1 MYRLQPLTFQSS
13 LCKMDL
19 QPVERLPN
27 EMLVKVFEFLRPRDR
42 KSAIQVNSMWRA
54 AGEASH
60 LWDWVRLPRVVGQDS
75 RERVIEMLRSDRL
88 ARVKFMLAV
97 HANAVSN
104 NLLEAM
110 IQHAGIKELFLL
122 DAGLQTG
129 LDPQLLIK
137 AITRMEGLVIGP
149 LPTHLS

>member
-1 MYRLQPLTFQSS
+1 MD
-13 LCKMDL
+13 KM
-19 QPVERLPN
+19 PVEKLPN

-42 KSAIQVNSMWRA
+42 KSVIQVNSSWKA

-60 LWDWVRLPRVVGQDS
+60 LWNWVHLPKVVGQDS
-75 RERVIEMLRSDRL
+75 LERVIEMLRSGRL

-97 HANAVSN
+97 HANAMSD

-110 IQHAGIKELFLL
+110 IQHAGIKRLFLL
-122 DAGLQTG
+122 DGGLQTG
-129 LDPQLLIK
+129 LDPQLMVK